1 MARKNK
7 APEQHKASGES
18 GSGRWMLTY
27 LDMVTLLFGVFVIL
41 YAMSQVDTNKMKAV
55 AESLRMG
62 FQGGATIDEGSL
74 SGGRTIIED
83 LFPEG
88 VRARRVR
95 ARITGLF
102 RQEMLQKL
110 IKVTEDER
118 GVVVSLIGMDNFRP
132 GSSELTEE
140 TQQLLEKM
148 SLLLTEVEYPVRIE
162 GHTDDE
168 VQDNNGAGISAS
180 DWELGAKRSV
190 NVILFLET
198 RDVDPRK
205 MSAVS
210 FGSTRPLDREGT
222 PESHAL
228 NRRIDIIIVTGEKLK
243 VK

>member
-7 APEQHKASGES
+7 APEEKKQSGES

-41 YAMSQVDTNKMKAV
+41 YAMSQVDQTKMQAV

-74 SGGRTIIED
+74 TGGRTIIQD

-95 ARITGLF
+95 ERVTGLF
-102 RQEMLQKL
+102 RQEMLQRI

-118 GVVVSLIGMDNFRP
+118 GIVVSLIGMDNFRP
-132 GSSELTEE
+132 GSAELTEE
-140 TQQLLEKM
+140 TQQLLDKM
-148 SLLLTEVEYPVRIE
+148 SLLLSEVEYPVRIE

-168 VQDNNGAGISAS
+168 VQDNNAVSISAS
-180 DWELGAKRSV
+180 DWELGAQRAV

-228 NRRIDIIIVTGEKLK
+228 NRRIDIIIVTGERLK

>member
-140 TQQLLEKM
+140 TQQLL
-148 SLLLTEVEYPVRIE
+148 
-162 GHTDDE
+162 
-168 VQDNNGAGISAS
+168 
-180 DWELGAKRSV
+180 
-190 NVILFLET
+190 
-198 RDVDPRK
+198 
-205 MSAVS
+205 
-210 FGSTRPLDREGT
+210 
-222 PESHAL
+222 
-228 NRRIDIIIVTGEKLK
+228 
-243 VK
+243 